1 MARGRDD
8 SANDRGRPGRGRCP
22 WHRRARRAA
31 TATALAAGGLLATG
45 VTTPAGA
52 SSLPAVWV
60 GPASVTAAPTTA
72 NWSNNANWQSS
83 SGPSGSDALSFPASG
98 ATLGVD
104 STNDVSALTP
114 SGISFESP
122 PMPTI
127 LPSSANGYFQVTG
140 NAITLGSGGLTAT
153 ESNPASPAIADLVSL
168 PITLG
173 AAQAWSVQGTGPNL
187 LGNVTGTS
195 STSLTVNLSAASA
208 SGRTTPGGLGI
219 GGDVEVGNLQIAGA
233 AADTGAAAG
242 TNGSVVMLSSAASLD
257 GSDGSTVAVTDA
269 GLAALGTVGPLTLT
283 GGALQV
289 GLPTGGSL
297 KQPTG
302 TLSASVNGALTLDS
316 TSIVTA
322 AGITSATT
330 PGTTYPQLTVSGTAT
345 LNGAQLALLTGC
357 SPALSPG
364 DTLTLVTAASVN
376 GTFDYPG
383 SNGIPLT
390 GGDVLEAPAPTPG
403 CTSPV
408 APTWFQISYTGT
420 AVIATVVAAPS
431 VTSLSPSTGPTT
443 GGTQVTLTGTG
454 FSTTAGATAV
464 EFGTTAAT
472 GVSCSSTTTC
482 VAVSPPGSGSVP
494 VTAIVGGAQSYA
506 GAGTLFT
513 YESPPAG
520 GGGTGGTTTGGTG
533 GTTTGGTGGTTTG
546 GTGGTTTG
554 GTGGT
559 TTGGSGGSGG
569 ASQGTSPPTGPP
581 TGPPPTTTPAPLPPG
596 TPPGVYTAPVSTTVG
611 ASGSAS
617 LEDTYGNARIAVAA
631 PAGALPA
638 GTTLTVEPASAPSSI
653 TALIPGHQAYV
664 TSFVVGWVAP
674 NGSSPVASQP
684 VTMTIHDPSIA
695 PGDDVYELTSNG
707 LELVGVATTAGVIV
721 VRFTSDPAFVVAQ
734 PPHLARVGRTS
745 AHDRIAVRLVVGCA
759 AGATC
764 RGSVVLRAL
773 AGRGGAVLARGVVAL
788 PAGRARIVSLPLT
801 AAGKRLLASLGTR
814 RTSTIL
820 TVTLSGG
827 ATSRHPLVV

>member
-1 MARGRDD
+1 M
-8 SANDRGRPGRGRCP
+8 
-22 WHRRARRAA
+22 
-31 TATALAAGGLLATG
+31 
-45 VTTPAGA
+45 
-52 SSLPAVWV
+52 
-60 GPASVTAAPTTA
+60 PTT
-72 NWSNNANWQSS
+72 
-83 SGPSGSDALSFPASG
+83 
-98 ATLGVD
+98 
-104 STNDVSALTP
+104 
-114 SGISFESP
+114 
-122 PMPTI
+122 
-127 LPSSANGYFQVTG
+127 LPSSASGYFQVTG

-257 GSDGSTVAVTDA
+257 GSDGSTVTVTDA
-269 GLAALGTVGPLTLT
+269 GLAALGTVGPLTVT
-283 GGALQV
+283 GGLLQV
-289 GLPTGGSL
+289 GLPTAGSL
-297 KQPTG
+297 TQPTG

-316 TSIVTA
+316 TSFVSA
-322 AGITSATT
+322 AGITSAAT

-345 LNGAQLALLTGC
+345 LDGAQLALLTGC
-357 SPALSPG
+357 SPSLSPG
-364 DTLTLVTAASVN
+364 DTLTLVTANSVI

-383 SNGIPLT
+383 SSGMTLAS
-390 GGDVLEAPAPTPG
+390 GDVVEAPAPTSG
-403 CTSPV
+403 CPSPV
-408 APTWFQISYTGT
+408 APTWFQIRYTTT
-420 AVIATVVAAPS
+420 AVTATVVAAPS

-472 GVSCSSTTTC
+472 GVSCASTTTC

-494 VTAIVGGAQSYA
+494 VTAIVGGVQSYA

-533 GTTTGGTGGTTTG
+533 GT
-546 GTGGTTTG
+546 
-554 GTGGT
+554 GGT
-559 TTGGSGGSGG
+559 TTGGSAGSGG
-569 ASQGTSPPTGPP
+569 GSQGTSPP

-631 PAGALPA
+631 PPGALPA

-695 PGDDVYELTSNG
+695 PGDDVYELTGNG

>member
-297 KQPTG
+297 TQPTG

-316 TSIVTA
+316 TSIVTG
-322 AGITSATT
+322 AGITSDTT

-520 GGGTGGTTTGGTG
+520 GGGTGGTTTGG
-533 GTTTGGTGGTTTG
+533 
-546 GTGGTTTG
+546 
-554 GTGGT
+554 
-559 TTGGSGGSGG
+559 SGGSGG
-569 ASQGTSPPTGPP
+569 ASQGTSPP